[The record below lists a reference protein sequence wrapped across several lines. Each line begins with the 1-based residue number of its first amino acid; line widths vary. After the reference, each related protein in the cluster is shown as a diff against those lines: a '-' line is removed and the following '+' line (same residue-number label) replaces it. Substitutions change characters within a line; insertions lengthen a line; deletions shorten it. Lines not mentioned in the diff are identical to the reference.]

1 MSTKWTLGLVAIL
14 LSTTIGTAAEG
25 GKKIKCPNRMQ
36 VFAEP
41 VIGQSFAEYQD
52 LSESL
57 VAAGES
63 TVVSTKAGTVTEIPA
78 TVGQDLRAGQ
88 PIVRLALPAELA
100 SEIAQLKK
108 SIESVN
114 AQLLKA
120 KKAKQTKRAASLQ
133 KRFDDTVA
141 ELKEKSALAETFTIN
156 APVDG
161 RVIALNVENGAQVAE
176 NAPIARLTD
185 ASRLKV
191 TVQVSSIA
199 DFKEGEP
206 VTLKVAGAPVQG
218 TQHLAGDTLE
228 VVVANA
234 DRSLTPGAIA
244 QFRLPLKQ
252 HQNAPVLAQ
261 DRILR
266 DDQGEFV
273 YLAVQNRAVRSPLTI
288 HARENG
294 LCLVDKGLAVGDQL
308 ILTGFSCLTDG
319 KKIKVLPKEKL
330 LALEEKKARKEAEKA
345 RKAELKKKEEPR
357 AEDVKTEQPKTEKT
371 APAETAAPGKFP
383 RLRVGVNGSYYS
395 MTADS
400 FSGLYGKMVG
410 FDFDLSYRFT
420 DKIDLWIAAGTASK
434 KTTQAWSGSDEY
446 KFSMVPV
453 SADLRYR
460 FLRKQKFD
468 LLAGIGVTMYRIK
481 DISPLETLEET
492 LVGFNALAGIE
503 YRLSPKFSFQTLLR
517 FNKAS
522 KDIRE
527 NVDNKLDLSNLE
539 LTLGLGYAF

>member
-1 MSTKWTLGLVAIL
+1 MRTKWILGLVAIL

-25 GKKIKCPNRMQ
+25 GKKIKCPNRVQ

-41 VIGQSFAEYQD
+41 VVGQSFVEYQD
-52 LSESL
+52 LSESM

-63 TVVSTKAGTVTEIPA
+63 TVVSTKTGTVAEIVA

-88 PIVRLALPAELA
+88 PIVRLAIPTELA

-108 SIESVN
+108 SMDSVN
-114 AQLLKA
+114 ELLLKA
-120 KKAKQTKRAASLQ
+120 KKARQTKRAASLQ
-133 KRFDDTVA
+133 KRFETAVA
-141 ELKEKSALAETFTIN
+141 ELKEKSALAETYTIN
-156 APVDG
+156 APLDG

-191 TVQVSSIA
+191 AVLVSSIA

-228 VVVANA
+228 VLVANA
-234 DRSLTPGAIA
+234 DRSLTPGSIA

-252 HQNAPVLAQ
+252 HQNVPVLAQ

-294 LCLVDKGLAVGDQL
+294 LCLIDKGLSVGDQL
-308 ILTGFSCLTDG
+308 IRTGFSCLTDG
-319 KKIKVLPKEKL
+319 KKVKVLPMEKL
-330 LALEEKKARKEAEKA
+330 RALEEKKARKEAEKA
-345 RKAELKKKEEPR
+345 RKAELKKREEPR
-357 AEDVKTEQPKTEKT
+357 AEGAKTEQPQVE
-371 APAETAAPGKFP
+371 AAAPGKFP

-395 MTADS
+395 MTAES

-410 FDFDLSYRFT
+410 FDFDISYRFT
-420 DKIDLWIAAGTASK
+420 DKIDLWVSAGTASK
-434 KTTQAWSGSDEY
+434 KTTQEWSGSAEY

-460 FLRKQKFD
+460 FLRKPKFD
-468 LLAGIGVTMYRIK
+468 LLAGLGVTMYRIK

-492 LVGFNALAGIE
+492 LVGFNVLAGIE